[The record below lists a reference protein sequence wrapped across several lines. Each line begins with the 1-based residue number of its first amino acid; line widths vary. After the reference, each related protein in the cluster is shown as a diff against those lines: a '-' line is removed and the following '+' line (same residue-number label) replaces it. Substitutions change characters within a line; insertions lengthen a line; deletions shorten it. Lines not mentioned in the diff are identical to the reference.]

1 MLSPATLDSIDDLI
15 RRLLAEQQV
24 PGATVA
30 IIQDSEPL
38 FVRGYCFA
46 DLENQIRTEPETVF
60 QIASLTKQFV
70 AMLILMLSHDKLLH
84 LDDPISKWFPE
95 GAPKWTMIS
104 VRHLMAHLSGIDD
117 TPMDA
122 LNDQRNYSEDEMAST
137 IASKP
142 LLCPPATKWMYCNSG
157 YVLLGILIHRITGKH
172 WGEVMREHI
181 FGPLGMASARLYD
194 EVAGPNRAIGY
205 EMIDGNPEIQSWVA
219 PSHNTLADGG
229 LIMSANDFIAW
240 SATLGSETLL
250 PQKTLQQI
258 WKPVGFR
265 DGKIAGNPAHRFGLG
280 WMLPTYKG
288 LPRMAQHEGAWQ
300 GFSTYIGRLLESQ
313 LTVVVLTNL
322 DDEFSHPGVIGR
334 EILKN
339 LLSKIA

>member
-15 RRLLAEQQV
+15 RRLLAEQRV
-24 PGATVA
+24 PGATIA

-38 FVRGYCFA
+38 FVRGYGFA
-46 DLENQIRTEPETVF
+46 DLENQIRTEPETVY

-70 AMLILMLSHDKLLH
+70 AMLILMLSHEKLLH

-95 GAPKWTMIS
+95 GPASWSMIS

-117 TPMDA
+117 APMDA
-122 LNDQRNYSEDEMAST
+122 LDDQRDYSQDEMAST

-142 LLCPPATKWMYCNSG
+142 LLCPPGTIWMYCNSG
-157 YVLLGILIHRITGKH
+157 YVLLGILIHRIAGKH
-172 WGEVMREHI
+172 WGDVMRERI
-181 FGPLGMASARLYD
+181 FDPLGMASARIYD
-194 EVAGPNRAIGY
+194 EIADPNRAVGY
-205 EMIDGNPEIQSWVA
+205 EMIGGKPEIQSWIT

-229 LIMSANDFIAW
+229 LLMSANDFIAW
-240 SATLGSETLL
+240 SAALGSETLL
-250 PQKTLQQI
+250 PTRVLQQL
-258 WKPVGFR
+258 WQPVTFR
-265 DGKIAGNPAHRFGLG
+265 DGKPAGTPSHRFGLG
-280 WMLPTYKG
+280 WMLPTHKG

-334 EILKN
+334 DILKT